1 MILLVAACGDN
12 ATAVLPEVTDATQY
26 VDSRIGT
33 GGLGFAHGSC
43 FVGAVVPHGMAKP
56 GPDTSGLFGTVS
68 FQHYSGYFAEDNKIR
83 GFSQL
88 HLHGTG
94 ATDYGI
100 LSLMP
105 TLAFEASKQK
115 VTDYET
121 LFAKDDERVAAGYY
135 GVKLANGID
144 VELTA
149 TKRVAVHRY
158 TMPSAGNVVVD
169 LTKVLDGGTVDSP
182 SLDVTADEVSGSFH
196 HKGGMSGGFGGYTLY
211 FAMRATRPFVA
222 TSQWSA
228 GAALALPA
236 GATTIAI
243 GLSFVSL
250 DGARK
255 NLAAEV
261 PAVDFDAI
269 RTAAHD
275 VWRDKLG
282 VVKVTGGT
290 EAQRRTFYTSFY
302 HAFMMPTII
311 DDADGQFV
319 IAGKPIAK
327 HETSWQLMSDMSLWD
342 TYRTTAPLY
351 SWLARDSA
359 RDQVESLAQ
368 FGRDLGYLPK
378 WAIAIGESGTMLG
391 ASGEVVIA
399 DAVARGAIPNYPADI
414 HDVLLDSRAGGRD
427 KMDVYTQYG
436 FVPNGTSSRPV
447 SMTLEYAHDDFALA
461 QLTKDPA
468 LLERSHGWR
477 TLYDPAVGFLRGK
490 NTDGTFPTTAFDP
503 TIWTDDYAEADA
515 WQSLFAAGIHDPL
528 GLVEVLGG
536 QDAALA
542 KLTELFDKAKTDW
555 ENSDESANNFPR
567 RYYWAGNEPDI
578 NTPFLFAQIG
588 RPELTQ
594 KWARWAMDTFF
605 TDQPDGVPGNDDG
618 GAMGAWYVL
627 SALGLYPVAGSDLW
641 IIGTPI
647 FAKARIMVGSHEL
660 AIEAK
665 GSGIYVASVKLD
677 GASVTM
683 PQLTQAQL
691 DTASTLTF
699 EMSEAPTKWGWAGI
713 GAAD

>member
-1 MILLVAACGDN
+1 LLVAACGDDV
-12 ATAVLPEVTDATQY
+12 TAVLPEVTDATEY

-105 TLAFEASKQK
+105 TLAFDASKHK

-121 LFAKDDERVAAGYY
+121 LFEKADERVAAGYY

-149 TKRVAVHRY
+149 TKRVALHRY
-158 TMPSAGNVVVD
+158 TMPAAGAVVVD
-169 LTKVLDGGTVDSP
+169 LTKVLDGGMVDSP
-182 SLDVTADEVSGSFH
+182 QINVTADEVAGSFH
-196 HKGGMSGGFGGYTLY
+196 HKGGMSGGFGGYTVY
-211 FAMRATRPFVA
+211 FAMRATTPFIA
-222 TSQWSA
+222 TSQWA
-228 GAALALPA
+228 EGAALALPA

-250 DGARK
+250 DGARR
-255 NLAAEV
+255 NLATEV
-261 PAVDFDAI
+261 PTVDFDLVK
-269 RTAAHD
+269 TAAHD
-275 VWRDKLG
+275 VWRDKLN

-319 IAGKPIAK
+319 IAGKPIAQ
-327 HETSWQLMSDMSLWD
+327 HDTSWQLMSDMSLWD

-351 SWLARDSA
+351 SWLAKDSA

-368 FGRDLGYLPK
+368 FGRDLGFLPK

-399 DAVARGAIPNYPADI
+399 DAVARGAIENYPADI
-414 HDVLLDSRAGGRD
+414 HDVLVASRAGGRD